1 MPIIT
6 LSTVSIRDKYYASLL
21 SDLDL
26 GEAEAIA
33 LAIEHS
39 ADLLLID
46 ERLGR
51 SHARRLG
58 LNITGSVGV
67 LLRAKEEKLITSVGP
82 LLEQIQ
88 KAGVYLSPALVSG
101 ALQ

>member
-46 ERLGR
+46 ER
-51 SHARRLG
+51 
-58 LNITGSVGV
+58 
-67 LLRAKEEKLITSVGP
+67 
-82 LLEQIQ
+82 
-88 KAGVYLSPALVSG
+88 
-101 ALQ
+101 